1 MRLRFCEFVS
11 IDESLPTMS
20 DRHYVHQEDEI
31 ALAKLLKE
39 SKPFLEKYGTTM
51 IYGLAAIL
59 AITAVVVYFQRQP
72 APTAEVSRDLLLA
85 KTAEDYQA
93 VADEYPDSPIGIL
106 SRLRQADSELETAVS
121 SLFTNREAANE
132 SLKTAEKAYKQLE
145 DRKDINDFVRERV
158 YVGLARVA
166 ECRCDG
172 SEDSMNA
179 AIAAW
184 QRVLKSFPDSKLF
197 KAAAESRIKRLTSE
211 DSREFYAWFSA
222 QNPKPGDDL
231 LMPQDGLPGQ
241 VPAMPTFPS
250 LQNLGLPNFGASGSK
265 ESGSAEPKKDAEAPD
280 DARAVEEKAGDGPV
294 TPDPAATPDSP
305 AEPAADAPK
314 ADADSPAADDAAPA
328 DAPAADAPAKAEPPA
343 GDAPA
348 PEKSGE

>member
-1 MRLRFCEFVS
+1 MRLRFYEFVS
-11 IDESLPTMS
+11 LDESLPTMS
-20 DRHYVHQEDEI
+20 DRHYVHHEDEI

-51 IYGLAAIL
+51 IYGVAAIL

-93 VADEYPDSPIGIL
+93 VADEFPDSPIGIL

-121 SLFTNREAANE
+121 SMFTNREAAND
-132 SLKTAEKAYKQLE
+132 SLETAEKAYKQLE
-145 DRKDINDFVRERV
+145 DRKDVNDSIRERV
-158 YVGLARVA
+158 FVGLARVA

-172 SEDSMNA
+172 SDDTMNA

-184 QRVLKSFPDSKLF
+184 QRVLKSFPDSKIF
-197 KAAAESRIKRLTSE
+197 KAAAESRIKRLASE
-211 DSREFYAWFSA
+211 DSRKLYAWFST

-231 LMPQDGLPGQ
+231 LMPQDGLPGP

-250 LQNLGLPNFGASGSK
+250 LQNLGLPDFGTPDSKGS
-265 ESGSAEPKKDAEAPD
+265 SSTEPKKDAEAPD
-280 DARAVEEKAGDGPV
+280 DARAVEDKAGDPPV

-314 ADADSPAADDAAPA
+314 ADEDS
-328 DAPAADAPAKAEPPA
+328 PAADAPATTEIPA

-348 PEKSGE
+348 PEKSDE